1 MLWTLMMLLSFLL
14 KENGSRIYY
23 WCMSKYDAIK
33 IVNNSKKRY
42 VAIFLL
48 CIKMSE
54 KTYSKKNRDVILNKA
69 KDYYCKED

>member
-1 MLWTLMMLLSFLL
+1 MNFNDVAVVSV
-14 KENGSRIYY
+14 KRNGSRIYS

-42 VAIFLL
+42 VATFLL

-54 KTYSKKNRDVILNKA
+54 KTYSQKNRDVILNKA
-69 KDYYCKED
+69 KDYYTKED

>member
-1 MLWTLMMLLSFLL
+1 MNFNDVAIVSA
-14 KENGSRIYY
+14 KRNGSRIYY

-33 IVNNSKKRY
+33 IVNNSKKSY

-54 KTYSKKNRDVILNKA
+54 KTYSQKNRDVILNKA